1 MNWKIKILVGA
12 LLLSGCHH
20 NLNETDVKECCS
32 RLSLQNKEMDNFVR
46 YCKVAVFL
54 KRGSIKDPKVINAA
68 TRAVGVCKFVFGVEK
83 DHSLLSAFE
92 DEYYNDLQKVQQHL
106 PNNNLWWR
114 HPPGCKPTEWNCE
127 EF

>member
-1 MNWKIKILVGA
+1 MKWKIKILVA
-12 LLLSGCHH
+12 TLAMAGCHH
-20 NLNETDVKECCS
+20 NLTETDVKECCS
-32 RLSLQNKEMDNFVR
+32 RLSLKDREMENFVR

-54 KRGSIKDPKVINAA
+54 KRGSIKDAKVINTAA
-68 TRAVGVCKFVFGVEK
+68 QAVNVCKFVFGVEK
-83 DHSLLSAFE
+83 DHDLLSAFE
-92 DEYYNDLQKVQQHL
+92 DEYFYDWRRANQIL